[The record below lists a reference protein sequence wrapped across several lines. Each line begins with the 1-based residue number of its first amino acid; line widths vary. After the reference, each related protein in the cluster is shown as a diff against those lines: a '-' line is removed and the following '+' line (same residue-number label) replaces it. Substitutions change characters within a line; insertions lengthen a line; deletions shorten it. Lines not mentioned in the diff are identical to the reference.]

1 MICPHCGYPNP
12 NGYHGNCKSCR
23 KPLQVEP
30 VVEKKSKAKSQPKPK
45 AKSQAKSQPKSKSKP
60 KSKKAKVS
68 KKA

>member
-30 VVEKKSKAKSQPKPK
+30 VVETKPKAKSQPKPK
-45 AKSQAKSQPKSKSKP
+45 PKSNP